1 VAPLAPPAIIAAGVR
16 VTGNIQSDG
25 DVHVDGRVDGDIEA
39 RSLTIGEHG
48 HVVGHIDVD
57 DVFVQGIVN
66 GAIRAGRVRLTRTSR
81 VIADITHD
89 VLVIDEGASF
99 EGHCRRVPVD
109 PADEVGA
116 APPLALRTA

>member
-16 VTGNIQSDG
+16 VVGNIQSDG
-25 DVHVDGRVDGDIEA
+25 DVHVDRRVDGDIEA
-39 RSLTIGEHG
+39 RSLTIGEQG

-66 GAIRAGRVRLTRTSR
+66 GAIRAARVRLTRSSR

-89 VLVIDEGASF
+89 VLSIDEGASF
-99 EGHCRRVPVD
+99 EGQCRRVPSD
-109 PADEVGA
+109 PAATGRA
-116 APPLALRTA
+116 